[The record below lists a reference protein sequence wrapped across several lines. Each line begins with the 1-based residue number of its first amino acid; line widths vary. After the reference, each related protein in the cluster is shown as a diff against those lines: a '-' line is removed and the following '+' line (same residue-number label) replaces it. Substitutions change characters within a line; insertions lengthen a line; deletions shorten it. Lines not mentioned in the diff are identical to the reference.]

1 MKTFKEYLNEGV
13 SVKAGLQGAL
23 VVNGK
28 SIAKIV
34 KHGNNVFIMIDKEDG
49 DKNRILV
56 PSGKD
61 MLTSEIVDW
70 FESYLKKNPKALTEN
85 LEEAI
90 DYTKKKHPDGGELSI
105 LINPMKNDGDDG
117 KYTVVLRPSRKKGS
131 IKTRKTIN
139 IQSFDNLQDAEKA
152 KKEYAIK
159 FGYDIVGSK

>member
-1 MKTFKEYLNEGV
+1 MKSFLEYINESI

-85 LEEAI
+85 LEEA
-90 DYTKKKHPDGGELSI
+90 YTLSGT
-105 LINPMKNDGDDG
+105 P
-117 KYTVVLRPSRKKGS
+117 
-131 IKTRKTIN
+131 
-139 IQSFDNLQDAEKA
+139 EEA
-152 KKEYAIK
+152 KKAIDQYMK
-159 FGYDIVGSK
+159 AIQGLGISKEIVKAGVDAIIANYKQDCKEGSKK

>member
-1 MKTFKEYLNEGV
+1 MKTFSEYL
-13 SVKAGLQGAL
+13 
-23 VVNGK
+23 
-28 SIAKIV
+28 
-34 KHGNNVFIMIDKEDG
+34 
-49 DKNRILV
+49 
-56 PSGKD
+56 
-61 MLTSEIVDW
+61 T
-70 FESYLKKNPKALTEN
+70 
-85 LEEAI
+85 EAI